1 MGIKLVNS
9 EVDGAEIKLLKIR
22 NPWSKEYFKGE
33 WSDSSSKWTADLLD
47 EVDHEKD
54 NDGVYYMSLEYFAR
68 NLESM
73 TIAEDV

>member
-1 MGIKLVNS
+1 MITAATFEGDGNDQHKNNVGLPYSHALTIMGIKLVNS

-47 EVDHEKD
+47 
-54 NDGVYYMSLEYFAR
+54 
-68 NLESM
+68 
-73 TIAEDV
+73 